1 MKKRWLFYLL
11 IGVLFGIFDFYFQ
24 TWMQQNMFSGMPG
37 NLAMIP
43 ILGVW
48 LAMVIPIALR
58 EATAARSVWLAA
70 AASAFSWSVS
80 IIAYY
85 LFMGVN
91 LILIG
96 QPAREE
102 MHISNHAA
110 PYYWSNVKSFFL
122 GDFMDG
128 VSEWIVVALIGG
140 CLIGLV
146 AGWIALR
153 RQNDRRSAE
162 QG

>member
-24 TWMQQNMFSGMPG
+24 TWMQQIMFPG
-37 NLAMIP
+37 NLALIP
-43 ILGVW
+43 ILGMW
-48 LAMVIPIALR
+48 LVMVIPIAIR
-58 EATAARSVWLAA
+58 EAKASCSVWLAA

-80 IIAYY
+80 IISYY
-85 LFMGVN
+85 LFMAVK

-96 QPAREE
+96 QPGREE
-102 MHISNHAA
+102 MHFSNRSD
-110 PYYWSNVKSFFL
+110 PYFWSNIKSVFI
-122 GDFMDG
+122 GDILFG
-128 VSEWIVVALIGG
+128 VGEWILVALVGG
-140 CLIGLV
+140 CLVGLV

-153 RQNDRRSAE
+153 RQNIRLPAA